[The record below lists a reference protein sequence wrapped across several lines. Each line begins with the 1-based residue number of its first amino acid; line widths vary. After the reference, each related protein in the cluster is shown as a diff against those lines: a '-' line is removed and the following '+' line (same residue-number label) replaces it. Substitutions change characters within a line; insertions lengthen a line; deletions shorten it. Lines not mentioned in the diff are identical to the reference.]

1 MLRTAEFQAITQ
13 ELRLRKSQ
21 TQGGVKTGNEP
32 RVKSTFSLK
41 FKDVSSRILYEV
53 NQTQE
58 KLDTLA
64 SLVSKRGLY
73 DDNPTEIQGYTKII
87 KENLPLHKDEI
98 KVLQEIVR
106 QGSNGES
113 QNHLTHAF
121 AVVKILGSKWN
132 TLSKDFKA
140 VLEMR
145 SANMKKARERREMFA
160 FGGSAP
166 PLVPD
171 DMPSIFGGLAGPRA
185 MDEGGDTALDM
196 PDAASEQTMALIQN
210 DSHIQE
216 RAEAMTELEGTIME
230 VQDIFIEMAGL
241 INQQGE
247 DITRIDENVESA
259 ESSVVLAGTEL
270 QKALKNIQSNKWL
283 MMKIAGI
290 LMAFFII
297 FIVVFA

>member
-1 MLRTAEFQAITQ
+1 
-13 ELRLRKSQ
+13 
-21 TQGGVKTGNEP
+21 
-32 RVKSTFSLK
+32 
-41 FKDVSSRILYEV
+41 
-53 NQTQE
+53 
-58 KLDTLA
+58 
-64 SLVSKRGLY
+64 
-73 DDNPTEIQGYTKII
+73 
-87 KENLPLHKDEI
+87 
-98 KVLQEIVR
+98 
-106 QGSNGES
+106 
-113 QNHLTHAF
+113 
-121 AVVKILGSKWN
+121 
-132 TLSKDFKA
+132 
-140 VLEMR
+140 
-145 SANMKKARERREMFA
+145 
-160 FGGSAP
+160 
-166 PLVPD
+166 
-171 DMPSIFGGLAGPRA
+171 MPSIFGGLAGPRA